1 MMRVLL
7 DTHILIWALIQP
19 ARLPSEA
26 DDVIGDDRNE
36 ILFSAVNIWEI
47 AIKVRLGRRDF
58 GFEPDIILSA
68 AKATGFVELPI
79 EARTGPLLRHLP
91 DHHHDPFDRLLVAQA
106 IDAGVEFLTSDAA
119 LPAYSPLVRLV

>member
-1 MMRVLL
+1 MRVLL
-7 DTHILIWALIQP
+7 DTHVLIWALIDP

-26 DDVIGDDRNE
+26 DDIVSDGRNE
-36 ILFSAVNIWEI
+36 VLFSAVSVWEI

-58 GFEPDIILSA
+58 GFEPDVVLSA
-68 AKATGFVELPI
+68 AKATGFAELPI
-79 EARTGPLLRHLP
+79 DARAGLLLRHLP

-106 IDAGVEFLTSDAA
+106 IEAGVELITSDAA

>member
-1 MMRVLL
+1 MRVLL
-7 DTHILIWALIQP
+7 DTHILIWALIHP
-19 ARLPSEA
+19 ARLPWEA

-58 GFEPDIILSA
+58 GFEPDIVLSA

-79 EARTGPLLRHLP
+79 EARTGLLLRHLP
-91 DHHHDPFDRLLVAQA
+91 DHHRAPFDRLLVAQP
-106 IDAGVEFLTSDAA
+106 IDAGVELLTSDAA